1 MVPDRLTLRS
11 LARATPGSAHYLYPR
26 KTTIYASAQASARM
40 SEQGI
45 EPAENRRKPGGQCL
59 AACPPGLTADTTVF
73 SIDGPAQMRPGRG
86 GGGGEKGGR
95 GGGRCLGSVPRGLT
109 ADTTVFAIDGPAQMR
124 LRRAGRQGIASRGV
138 PCKRHLQPLALPAF
152 GGRFGF
158 VRRGLQSCRPSAP

>member
-11 LARATPGSAHYLYPR
+11 LVRATPGSAHYLYPR
-26 KTTIYASAQASARM
+26 MTAIDDRAQASARM

-73 SIDGPAQMRPGRG
+73 
-86 GGGGEKGGR
+86 
-95 GGGRCLGSVPRGLT
+95 
-109 ADTTVFAIDGPAQMR
+109 AIDGPAQMR

-138 PCKRHLQPLALPAF
+138 PCMRHLQPLAVPAF

-158 VRRGLQSCRPSAP
+158 VPRRPPTCRPNPPPPKHP